1 MRIRQRLM
9 LLGVVATLMAT
20 VAVPALAT
28 TSESTARG
36 SVEET
41 GTEPSPDRAG
51 CPTPDGH
58 RFPFIRFH
66 LVKAAET
73 IGIPVTEL
81 VRAIADGSTIAEV
94 AEANGI
100 DPEAVVAA
108 LAAPAH
114 RKIDALVEDGCLRPD
129 AAERLK
135 AAITERI
142 SGFVYDT
149 PQPDPDRE
157 CRRPALYRFHG
168 LRAALMGSAAVI
180 GIEVSELVR
189 ALHDGESVAS
199 VAEANGVDP
208 QDVIAALTAAA
219 AEHLD
224 ALVEAECLRP
234 EMAESILAKIVD
246 RIESF
251 VFKEG
256 FGPPNGKNDIR

>member
-9 LLGVVATLMAT
+9 LLGVIATLMAMM
-20 VAVPALAT
+20 AVPAMAT
-28 TSESTARG
+28 TTDSAARG

-41 GTEPSPDRAG
+41 DTEPATDRAG

-58 RFPFIRFH
+58 RFAFIRFY
-66 LVKAAET
+66 LAKAAET

-81 VRAIADGSTIAEV
+81 VREIADGSTIAEV
-94 AEANGI
+94 AEANGV
-100 DPEAVVAA
+100 DPETVVSA
-108 LAAPAH
+108 LVAPAH
-114 RKIDALVEDGCLRPD
+114 RKIDALVEDGCLRPEV
-129 AAERLK
+129 AEGLK

-157 CRRPALYRFHG
+157 CRRPVLYRFHG

-180 GIEVSELVR
+180 GVEVSELVR

-208 QDVIAALTAAA
+208 QDVIAALTATA

-234 EMAESILAKIVD
+234 EMAEALLAKVVD
-246 RIESF
+246 RIEAF

-256 FGPPNGKNDIR
+256 FGPPDGKNAIR

>member
-1 MRIRQRLM
+1 M
-9 LLGVVATLMAT
+9 LLGVIATLMAMM
-20 VAVPALAT
+20 AVPAMAT
-28 TSESTARG
+28 TTDSAARG

-41 GTEPSPDRAG
+41 DTEPATDRAG

-58 RFPFIRFH
+58 RFPFIRFY
-66 LVKAAET
+66 LAKAAET

-81 VRAIADGSTIAEV
+81 VREIADGSTIAEV
-94 AEANGI
+94 AEANGV
-100 DPEAVVAA
+100 DPETVVSA
-108 LAAPAH
+108 LVAPTH
-114 RKIDALVEDGCLRPD
+114 RKIDALVEDGCLRPEV
-129 AAERLK
+129 AEGLK

-157 CRRPALYRFHG
+157 CRRPVLYRFHG

-180 GIEVSELVR
+180 GVEVSELVR

-208 QDVIAALTAAA
+208 QDVIAALTATA

-234 EMAESILAKIVD
+234 EMAEALLAKVVD
-246 RIESF
+246 RIEAF

-256 FGPPNGKNDIR
+256 FGPPDGKNAIR